1 MRALLFSLMLLLA
14 ACDQSPAPS
23 TQDSPAP
30 VTARPV
36 AMSEQEKAL
45 RAAVSEASNQRL
57 RRLNATANGFADA
70 ITGLLDDPGDARLAT
85 AQQAWEHFYAGFNQA
100 AVILECRAQS
110 SEHGQARLARSDPF
124 PILPGYI
131 DSLARWPGSGIVNDT
146 NVSLTREA
154 LLEQQGATS
163 DAEASLGFQ
172 VIQFLL
178 FGEPEKT
185 RAVADLALPGAA
197 PADTAEMAETEET
210 EETEDEAGTPAEPEP
225 ASADE
230 PATDA
235 ATALAAPDA
244 DGGEHG
250 AADYAPLPPENQIER
265 RRAYLA
271 TATELLVED
280 ILLLAHNNSALPQS
294 VQDCPVSALRRVTA
308 RLLLLA
314 NMDAEQSVAG
324 DYMAANAQQIARD
337 NLHQALTGWL
347 EKDGA
352 LAAWAYSQD
361 ETIRPTLDPLL
372 DSPPDAN
379 DVQALQQLHALLARL
394 EQ

>member
-1 MRALLFSLMLLLA
+1 MRVLLVSLLLLLG
-14 ACDQSPAPS
+14 ACDQAPTPPPPGTETAPAPL
-23 TQDSPAP
+23 QPAP
-30 VTARPV
+30 LSAEAQALKTAV
-36 AMSEQEKAL
+36 EQ
-45 RAAVSEASNQRL
+45 ASDQRL

-70 ITGLLDDPGDARLAT
+70 ITGLLDDPGDERLAT

-146 NVSLTREA
+146 NVSLTRKA

-178 FGEPEKT
+178 FGEPDHP
-185 RAVADLALPGAA
+185 RAVADLTLEADTDIGAGQTA
-197 PADTAEMAETEET
+197 QEQANGQENVAQAQSGNGNATNETAVDSTPADA
-210 EETEDEAGTPAEPEP
+210 TP
-225 ASADE
+225 SAD
-230 PATDA
+230 DA
-235 ATALAAPDA
+235 GL
-244 DGGEHG
+244 EMV
-250 AADYAPLPPENQIER
+250 ADYAPLPPGNQVER

-280 ILLLAHNNSALPQS
+280 TLLLAHNNSALPQS
-294 VQDCPVSALRRVTA
+294 VEQCPVTALRRVTA

-314 NMDAEQSVAG
+314 NLDEKQTVDG
-324 DYMAANAQQIARD
+324 DYMALNAQQIARD

-352 LAAWAYSQD
+352 LAAWAYSRD
-361 ETIRPTLDPLL
+361 ESIRPALEPLL
-372 DSPPDAN
+372 AAPPAAN
-379 DVQALQQLHALLARL
+379 DVQALQQLHAMLASL
-394 EQ
+394 GQ